1 MADATAQGGSSARD
15 GETAALASEAHPH
28 STLTATNATLG
39 VAGTQRRRGVQRRA
53 AKFPTEM
60 AEVANGF
67 ADIAVQ
73 LCLSSVAIFFQP
85 RQRGVRL
92 QTATV

>member
-1 MADATAQGGSSARD
+1 
-15 GETAALASEAHPH
+15 
-28 STLTATNATLG
+28 LTASNATLG
-39 VAGTQRRRGVQRRA
+39 VAGARRRRGAQWRA

-73 LCLSSVAIFFQP
+73 LCLSSVAIFFNHVNATVAS
-85 RQRGVRL
+85 GVRL
-92 QTATV
+92 QTATVQW